1 MNTFWKSI
9 PWGAVT
15 MVALLFAWIGLRDA
29 HASADLA
36 RKYNCVACHAEAQ
49 KKVGPAYRDIA
60 NKYAGRADAADYLAK
75 KIRSGGS
82 GVWGAMPMPPHPQV
96 PESDAR
102 AMATYV
108 LGVK

>member
-1 MNTFWKSI
+1 MNSI
-9 PWGAVT
+9 LETIEWRSLLLV
-15 MVALLFAWIGLRDA
+15 VAAFGFMSTAE
-29 HASADLA
+29 ASADLT

-60 NKYAGRADAADYLAK
+60 KKYASRADAADYLTK

-108 LGVK
+108 LGLK

>member
-1 MNTFWKSI
+1 MKTVLQTVEWRSVSLV
-9 PWGAVT
+9 AV
-15 MVALLFAWIGLRDA
+15 MFAIMPMA
-29 HASADLA
+29 EASADLT
-36 RKYNCVACHAEAQ
+36 RKYNCVACHAEAS
-49 KKVGPAYRDIA
+49 KKVGPAYKDVA
-60 NKYAGRADAADYLAK
+60 SKYAGKSDAADYLAK

-102 AMATYV
+102 AMATYI

>member
-1 MNTFWKSI
+1 MNTFWKTI
-9 PWGAVT
+9 PWGAVA
-15 MVALLFAWIGLRDA
+15 MLVVLFAWIGMRDA
-29 HASADLA
+29 HASADLT

-49 KKVGPAYRDIA
+49 KKVGPAYQDIA
-60 NKYAGRADAADYLAK
+60 KKYAGRADAADYLAK

-82 GVWGAMPMPPHPQV
+82 GVWGAIPMPPHPQV

>member
-1 MNTFWKSI
+1 MQN
-9 PWGAVT
+9 AVIA
-15 MVALLFAWIGLRDA
+15 ALLIMSAPAA
-29 HASADLA
+29 HASADLTK
-36 RKYNCVACHAEAQ
+36 KYNCVACHAEAQ

-60 NKYAGRADAADYLAK
+60 KKYAGRADAADYLAK

-96 PESDAR
+96 PESDAL

-108 LGVK
+108 LGLK

>member
-1 MNTFWKSI
+1 MKNILDLILVSATL
-9 PWGAVT
+9 AVISP
-15 MVALLFAWIGLRDA
+15 AQ
-29 HASADLA
+29 ASADLA
-36 RKYNCVACHAEAQ
+36 RKYNCVACHAEAA
-49 KKVGPAYRDIA
+49 KKVGPAYNDVA
-60 NKYAGRADAADYLAK
+60 KKYAGRADAADYLAK
-75 KIRSGGS
+75 KIRAGGS